1 MKENKLNP
9 IIELWDLE
17 LKYFDANKA
26 FKIIQIRT
34 ECKQLVQ
41 EQLLM
46 FCKEQKIEL
55 NTATYTY
62 ADGTTYEELL

>member
-17 LKYFDANKA
+17 LKDFDANKA

-34 ECKQLVQ
+34 ECEQLVQ

-46 FCKEQKIEL
+46 FCKEQKIESQHSAR
-55 NTATYTY
+55 NGA
-62 ADGTTYEELL
+62 LLYGA